1 MLLRVDHETTLA
13 YSAPVAETII
23 EVRKSPPSSEDQT
36 VTSFRIRTSPAVPI
50 TMYRDSFGNRVD
62 AFSVLMPHKQV
73 EIHTTSIVRVH
84 RRKHE
89 PSLAAIPWPQEP
101 AADMQV
107 VEFLRTSPLVNST
120 ALVRE
125 FIDGLPRPGGS
136 FAEGIVSLF
145 AAVKSRLAYEK
156 QMTTAQTSVSDALQ
170 IGRGVCQDF
179 AHLCLAACR
188 GLGVPARYVS
198 GYISQPGEL
207 ETHAWCQ
214 IWANSEIG
222 WVDIDPTYSKLV
234 EQDHV
239 VTAIGRDFSDVAPNR
254 GVWKGKATEAINVVV
269 RVQKID
275 RVPSFWNEGSSLRQP
290 LLQTPNVAAAL
301 SPTTD
306 LRQQNRSRQ
315 QLRYQQSQQQQ

>member
-1 MLLRVDHETTLA
+1 MLLKVEHQTTLA

-62 AFSVLMPHKQV
+62 AFSVLLPHSQV
-73 EIHTTSIVRVH
+73 EIHTVSIVRVH
-84 RRKHE
+84 RRQHE
-89 PSLAAIPWPQEP
+89 SLTNIPWPQER
-101 AADMQV
+101 ATDVHV
-107 VEFLRTSPLVNST
+107 VEYLRDSPLVT
-120 ALVRE
+120 PCDDVRE
-125 FIDGLPRPGGS
+125 FVASLPRQAGS
-136 FAEGIVSLF
+136 FADGVSTLLDS
-145 AAVKSRLAYEK
+145 VKARLKYEK
-156 QMTTAQTSVSDALQ
+156 MITTAQTSVSDALKL
-170 IGRGVCQDF
+170 GRGVCQDF
-179 AHLCLAACR
+179 AHLFLAACR

-214 IWANSEIG
+214 VWANPEIG
-222 WVDIDPTYSKLV
+222 WVDVDPTYRKLAQQ
-234 EQDHV
+234 EHV
-239 VTAIGRDFSDVAPNR
+239 VTAVGRDYSDVTPNR
-254 GVWKGKATEAINVVV
+254 GVWKGKATETISVVV
-269 RVQKID
+269 KVQRID
-275 RVPSFWNEGSSLRQP
+275 RVPSFWNEGELPRQTLLR
-290 LLQTPNVAAAL
+290 TPNIAAAL